1 MKNLRLPIYYTST
14 NGKMRVRLPLAN
26 NRGEA
31 VFDRSVFE
39 DLKNR
44 GYSCQ
49 MRLTSTRNGKPGYV
63 RTRHP
68 EIGACSLTRAIT
80 GAFKDQH
87 IHYRDGNRQ
96 NLMLEN
102 LAVVE
107 RGAGFNAKCPLCQP
121 RAEERDCSPKRRSRR
136 RRKGKSRR
144 KIPQIS
150 VRPLVNSRSEL
161 TPRTPMPSRLAP
173 DAFGLLSQNSLNFD
187 PGITL

>member
-102 LAVVE
+102 LAVID
-107 RGAGFNAKCPLCQP
+107 RGGGFNPKCPLCRP
-121 RAEERDCSPKRRSRR
+121 RPDSEDYRPKRRARR
-136 RRKGKSRR
+136 RRRGKQNP

-150 VRPLVNSRSEL
+150 VRPSVSYRVTF
-161 TPRTPMPSRLAP
+161 TPPYPLGLSAGLPAPTSAHPS
-173 DAFGLLSQNSLNFD
+173 F
-187 PGITL
+187 